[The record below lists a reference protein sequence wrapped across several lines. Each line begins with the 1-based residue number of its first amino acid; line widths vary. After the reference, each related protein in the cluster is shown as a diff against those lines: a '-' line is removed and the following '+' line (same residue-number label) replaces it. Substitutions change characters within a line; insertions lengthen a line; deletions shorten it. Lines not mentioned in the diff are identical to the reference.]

1 MPVKTGIR
9 KTLDSRLRGND
20 NKQGGTMPFV
30 NIKTLKGALTEAQKQ
45 ELHRRMTDV
54 MIEIEGRGKP
64 EFRNYVMIMIDEL
77 EPQNASM
84 GGRQANGEFV
94 KKIMG

>member
-1 MPVKTGIR
+1 
-9 KTLDSRLRGND
+9 
-20 NKQGGTMPFV
+20 MPFV
-30 NIKTLKGALTEAQKQ
+30 NIKTLKGALSEAQKQ
-45 ELHRRMTDV
+45 ELHRKITDV

-84 GGRQANGEFV
+84 GGRQASSEFV
-94 KKIMG
+94 AKITGVN